1 MAENKFQREVLDR
14 LIVLETLLKEQDYKS
29 VKKNADE
36 ALSIAI
42 INDKRIGELEGNV
55 KWIVRLIVGSVVS
68 GILYAIFKM

>member
-14 LIVLETLLKEQDYKS
+14 LIVLETLLKEQDYKT

>member
-14 LIVLETLLKEQDYKS
+14 LIVLETLLKEQDYKT

-55 KWIVRLIVGSVVS
+55 KWIVRLIVGSVIS